1 MEPRKHYSDEEKEI
15 VKKYAQTKTAEEI
28 GLIIGRSRMSV
39 QAWCS
44 VNYVKLRKVGEN
56 HNMAVLSNLQSQ
68 MVLALYN
75 AGFSATE
82 IRKACF
88 SHVTLGCITG
98 ITTGKNR
105 G

>member
-1 MEPRKHYSDEEKEI
+1 MEN
-15 VKKYAQTKTAEEI
+15 
-28 GLIIGRSRMSV
+28 L
-39 QAWCS
+39 
-44 VNYVKLRKVGEN
+44 
-56 HNMAVLSNLQSQ
+56 LSLAQ